1 MGRVLNG
8 DPRRRH
14 LIAVLGI
21 GLTALIW
28 GGSFAAMKL
37 TVQGGLSVGAL
48 LSLRFSLG
56 AVALALLAWIFKA
69 RIEKRAVIDSLLL
82 GLVLTAIFWL
92 QTDGLR
98 YTTTS
103 KSAFIT
109 GLYVVFTPMVS
120 LIVGDRLRLSHGL
133 GALVA
138 GIGLFLLVNEPGKPF
153 GGWNFGDTETLICAV
168 LCGAHISMTAH
179 FSRRSD
185 GWVLAAGQVA
195 VVALISLAVTPFVPG
210 DPLADGTRLGGF
222 QGTFAALAKPGVWV
236 PLLFLSVLATAL
248 AFYIQSSQ
256 QAQLGA
262 TEAAIL
268 FSMEPVFS
276 ALLAVSGLL
285 PGIKEHLTG
294 LQFAGGAIIV
304 SAMLLAE
311 LGPKLL
317 RKVEPPAEEAIG

>member
-1 MGRVLNG
+1 MSGG
-8 DPRRRH
+8 PGRRH
-14 LIAVLGI
+14 LLAVLGI

-37 TVQGGLSVGAL
+37 VVQGGLSVGAL

-56 AVALALLAWIFKA
+56 ALALGLLSWIFKA
-69 RIEKRAVIDSLLL
+69 KLSRRALLDSLLL
-82 GLVLTAIFWL
+82 GLVLTVIFWL

-109 GLYVVFTPMVS
+109 GLYVVFTPLVS
-120 LIVGDRLRLSHGL
+120 LAVGDRLRLSHGI

-138 GIGLFLLVNEPGKPF
+138 ALGLFLLVNEPGKPF
-153 GGWNFGDTETLICAV
+153 GGWNFGDSETLVCAV

-179 FSRRSD
+179 YSRRSD
-185 GWVLAAGQVA
+185 SWTLATGQVA
-195 VVALISLAVTPFVPG
+195 VVALLSWLVTPFVPG
-210 DPLADGTRLGGF
+210 NPLADGTRLGGF
-222 QGTFAALAKPGVWV
+222 QGTFEALAKPGVWI
-236 PLLFLSVLATAL
+236 PLLFLAVLATAL
-248 AFYIQSSQ
+248 AFYLQSSQ

-268 FSMEPVFS
+268 FSLEPVFS
-276 ALLAVSGLL
+276 AVLAVSGLL
-285 PGIKEHLTG
+285 PGIQEHLSG
-294 LQFAGGAIIV
+294 LQLLGGAIIV

-311 LGPKLL
+311 LGPRLL
-317 RKVEPPAEEAIG
+317 RRLEPPAEDAIG

>member
-1 MGRVLNG
+1 LKDAAGS
-8 DPRRRH
+8 RH

-28 GGSFAAMKL
+28 GGSFAAMQL
-37 TVQGGLSVGAL
+37 TVKGGLSVGAL
-48 LSLRFSLG
+48 LSLRFTLG
-56 AVALALLAWIFKA
+56 ALALGLLAWNLKA
-69 RIEKRAVIDSLLL
+69 RVEKRAVLDSLLL

-120 LIVGDRLRLSHGL
+120 LAVGDRLRLSHGV
-133 GALVA
+133 GASVA
-138 GIGLFLLVNEPGKPF
+138 AAGLFLLVNEPGKRF
-153 GGWNFGDTETLICAV
+153 GGWNFGDTETLLCAV

-179 FSRRSD
+179 FSRRSN
-185 GWVLAAGQVA
+185 GWILALGQVA
-195 VVALISLAVTPFVPG
+195 TVALISWAVTPFVPAN
-210 DPLADGTRLGGF
+210 PLADGTRLGGF
-222 QGTFAALAKPGVWV
+222 QGTFDALAKPGVWI
-236 PLLFLSVLATAL
+236 PLLFLSFLATTV
-248 AFYIQSSQ
+248 AFYLQSSQ

-268 FSMEPVFS
+268 FSLEPVFS
-276 ALLAVSGLL
+276 AVLAVSGLL
-285 PGIKEHLTG
+285 PGIREHLSG
-294 LQFAGGAIIV
+294 LQILGGGIIV

-311 LGPKLL
+311 LGPRLL
-317 RKVEPPAEEAIG
+317 RRLEPPAEDAIG